1 MLSRVQPKILL
12 EVILK
17 RGVGILDTLASK
29 VGINL
34 LLIVALRAVGFELFS
49 LGLESLP

>member
-12 EVILK
+12 EVLLNCGI
-17 RGVGILDTLASK
+17 RILDTLGGK